1 MAEPLLIGGGGSTA
15 VASEHLLEA
24 LDRVGRG
31 ARTCQT
37 AAERLRP
44 LTIAPPGDRWNGTGA
59 ELEQT
64 AAALLTEAEALELL
78 GDALRMAI
86 DAYGWA
92 ESRARAWLEDA
103 LAPVASTVGFL
114 AGRLA
119 LGILPTVLP
128 VLGIAAL
135 AWMLLPASSR
145 ESFSRSADRG
155 LQRAGAELF
164 DDPTTT
170 AALRMLTTAVDD
182 AALGALGVPPP
193 LLLAY
198 REAGLGTV
206 AQTAG
211 AVLSVGILAG
221 DRGRAP
227 VAVAPAGAPV
237 AVRAPVGFADRVA
250 RIPEG
255 AAQVRVERFSAPG
268 GDRFE
273 VYIGGTAGAA
283 VDGGPLVEG
292 GDQPWDM
299 ASNIALIAEQDSS
312 SLQAV
317 RQALAQAGAEPRSEV
332 VFTGY
337 SQGAA
342 IATALAESGEYRTAG
357 LLAVGAPT
365 GGMPVTGG
373 YPAISIAHDDDI
385 VTALGGPQ
393 ELTNTITVTAAR
405 GDDAWQPGDPIIAGH
420 DLAEYRVT
428 AARVD
433 DAQAPQLR
441 DTIARLP
448 GSSLDREG
456 EAIDY
461 TARRLDESE
470 ISGCDPREGGGA
482 R

>member
-1 MAEPLLIGGGGSTA
+1 MAELTIGGGGSTA
-15 VASEHLLEA
+15 VASEHLLVT

-44 LTIAPPGDRWNGTGA
+44 LTVAPPGDRWNGTGA

-64 AAALLTEAEALELL
+64 AAVLRHEAEALELL
-78 GDALRMAI
+78 GGSLRIAI

-103 LAPVASTVGFL
+103 LAPVVSTVGFL

-128 VLGIAAL
+128 VLGIAAA

-145 ESFSRSADRG
+145 ESLSRSADRG
-155 LQRAGAELF
+155 LQRAGAELL
-164 DDPTTT
+164 DDPATT
-170 AALRMLTTAVDD
+170 AALRVLMTTVDD
-182 AALGALGVPPP
+182 AALGALGVPPS

-211 AVLSVGILAG
+211 AALAIGVLMG

-227 VAVAPAGAPV
+227 VEVSPAGAPV
-237 AVRAPVGFADRVA
+237 AVRAPVGVAERVA

-255 AAQVRVERFSAPG
+255 AAQVRVEKFSGPG

-273 VYIGGTAGAA
+273 VYVGGTAGTA

-299 ASNIALIAEQDSS
+299 SSNVALIAEHDSS

-317 RQALAQAGAEPRSEV
+317 RAAIAESGAGAHSQI

-357 LLAVGAPT
+357 LVAIGAPT
-365 GGMPVTGG
+365 GGMPVEGG
-373 YPAISIAHDDDI
+373 YPAVNIAHDDDI
-385 VTALGGPQ
+385 VTALGGTQ
-393 ELTNTITVTAAR
+393 EVTNATVVRVSR
-405 GDDAWQPGDPIIAGH
+405 GDDEWQPGDPIIGGH
-420 DLAEYRVT
+420 DIAEYR
-428 AARVD
+428 ASSKLVD
-433 DAQAPQLR
+433 ASEAPLLR

-470 ISGCDPREGGGA
+470 ISGCDPRAGGA
-482 R
+482 AR